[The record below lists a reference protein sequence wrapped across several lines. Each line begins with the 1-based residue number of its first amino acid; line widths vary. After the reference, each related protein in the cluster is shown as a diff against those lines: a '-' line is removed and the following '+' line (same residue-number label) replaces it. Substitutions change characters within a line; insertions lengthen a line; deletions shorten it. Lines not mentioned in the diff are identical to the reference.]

1 MAISLIGK
9 DKAKVLASL
18 YNNSKPLGLGIRQYD
33 PKPMTV
39 EEASELLKEQTYFD
53 YLKGRIMKVDLSG
66 DSLETY
72 LYNRDN
78 GEGSAE
84 AILASI

>member
-1 MAISLIGK
+1 MVISLIGK

-18 YNNSKPLGLGIRQYD
+18 YNNAKPLGLGIRQYD
-33 PKPMTV
+33 PKPMTE

-84 AILASI
+84 AILTSI

>member
-33 PKPMTV
+33 PKPMTE
-39 EEASELLKEQTYFD
+39 EEANELLKEQTYFD